1 MLINIIKKIM
11 TILSTLLLG
20 IMCSFCSDTIDVY
33 AGQYGEGQTTDEPE
47 APEEVGPM
55 MPITSLQ
62 NPDRGFHLECNLL
75 ADQMKSPYNNY
86 EIFEDNMYQKKVEQ
100 VGATEDNLTLVQQ
113 YIYLTKWVSKDID
126 SQGLENISKIF
137 DLMKAKGYKA
147 ILRFAYNHAG
157 LGNSGGESKQW
168 ILRHIEQLTPLLN
181 EHIGQ
186 IATVQV
192 GFIGAWGEWHTS
204 PLENDQAAKNAIVS
218 ALLRALPAP
227 YCVEMR
233 YPNHKKALTLEQE
246 ENRGRIGYAN
256 DYFTA
261 GEHALAPGND
271 FVPNTDDYRTVAA
284 EVKANNFYVSG
295 EIPYNE
301 DSEWGLDYK
310 ISPINT
316 LRIFRE
322 HRYSAF
328 DITQNYEL
336 NIISWKQVKVYPSL
350 LNDNHILFDESY
362 FKDKEG
368 NAVSRSFFNFV
379 RDHLGYRLN
388 LKSESTVEVKNG
400 NLDYN
405 LTITNTGFATVIN
418 PKEVYLVLISGDD
431 QVVKEMKLNVD
442 PKTWIPSTNEEPNQ
456 AALYTVKGNVSVGMT
471 GTYKV
476 GIWMPEKVDNLKYN
490 STYAVK
496 FAPTDKLT
504 HWYDAAHKYAVNLIG
519 EVTF

>member
-1 MLINIIKKIM
+1 MVINTKKTM

-20 IMCSFCSDTIDVY
+20 FMCSCCSETIDVY
-33 AGQYGEGQTTDEPE
+33 AGQFGEVGTEEPE
-47 APEEVGPM
+47 TPEIVGKIV
-55 MPITSLQ
+55 PIESLK

-75 ADQMKSPYNNY
+75 ADEMKSPYNDY
-86 EIFEDNMYQKKVEQ
+86 EVFGNDLYAKKVEQ
-100 VGATEDNLTLVQQ
+100 FGAQNDNLTLVQQ
-113 YIYLTKWVSKDID
+113 YIYLTKWVSKDLD
-126 SQGLENISKIF
+126 AEALGNIRKIF
-137 DLMKAKGYKA
+137 DLMKEKGYKA

-157 LGNSGGESKQW
+157 LGTSGGESKQW
-168 ILRHIEQLTPLLN
+168 ILRHIEQLKPLLN
-181 EHIGQ
+181 EYIGQ

-204 PLENDQAAKNAIVS
+204 PLVNDQAAKNAIVS
-218 ALLRALPAP
+218 ALLRAIPAP

-233 YPNHKKALTLEQE
+233 YPAHKKALTLEQE

-261 GEHALAPGND
+261 GEHPLAPGND
-271 FVPNTDDYRTVAA
+271 FVPNTEDYKTVAD

-301 DSEWGLDYK
+301 NTEWGLSK
-310 ISPINT
+310 LITPIKS
-316 LRIFRE
+316 LRILRE

-328 DITQNYEL
+328 DVTQNYDL
-336 NIISWKQVKVYPSL
+336 NINSWKIVKVNPAL

-362 FKDKEG
+362 FKDAEG
-368 NAVSRSFFNFV
+368 NDVIRSFYDFV

-388 LKSESTVEVKNG
+388 LRNESKVEVKGG
-400 NLDYN
+400 NLEYD

-418 PKEVYLVLISGDD
+418 PKEVYLVLVSEDN
-431 QVVKEMKLNVD
+431 QVVKEIKLDVN
-442 PKTWIPSTNEEPNQ
+442 PKEWIPSTNQEPEK
-456 AALYTVKGNVSVGMT
+456 AAEYKIKGSVAAGVT
-471 GTYKV
+471 GKYKV

-490 STYAVK
+490 SVYAVK
-496 FAPTDKLT
+496 FALT
-504 HWYDAAHKYAVNLIG
+504 GNMSHWYDNAGKYAVNIFG